1 MSYMLIV
8 YGDYGMRFI
17 RRIKLDFAYVT
28 NVLISLLLF
37 CISLFVIV
45 IVYRARISL
54 LYIVY
59 CMCSYIV
66 FRFLCRFL
74 VYECPLF
81 LALYLSLSSTLS
93 LSFLSLSL
101 SLWQNTANCRSCQ
114 SCPCARRQSPVIICR
129 WTVSVVLPIHVSS
142 APCCMPVRIQR
153 AFCGINMHERNC
165 WNAHALHNFCAP

>member
-1 MSYMLIV
+1 MLIV

-17 RRIKLDFAYVT
+17 RRIKRDFAYVT
-28 NVLISLLLF
+28 NVLISLLL
-37 CISLFVIV
+37 CISCLYIV

-66 FRFLCRFL
+66 FRFLYRFL

-93 LSFLSLSL
+93 LSFFSVSLSL
-101 SLWQNTANCRSCQ
+101 CGRTLRAVGAIR
-114 SCPCARRQSPVIICR
+114 A
-129 WTVSVVLPIHVSS
+129 
-142 APCCMPVRIQR
+142 APVRD
-153 AFCGINMHERNC
+153 GN
-165 WNAHALHNFCAP
+165 LL

>member
-1 MSYMLIV
+1 
-8 YGDYGMRFI
+8 MRFI
-17 RRIKLDFAYVT
+17 RRIKRDFAYVT
-28 NVLISLLLF
+28 NVLISLLL
-37 CISLFVIV
+37 CISCLYIV
-45 IVYRARISL
+45 IVYRARILL

-81 LALYLSLSSTLS
+81 LALYLSLSFNSFS
-93 LSFLSLSL
+93 LFLFCFSF

-142 APCCMPVRIQR
+142 AACCMPVRIQR
-153 AFCGINMHERNC
+153 AFCGINMRERSC